1 MPFTF
6 CPATHFPIA
15 HHIDSRAFFTDS
27 IHVTLQCIPHEFVVF
42 VVVVRIKFV
51 RTIDLL
57 VEEVRGNPK
66 VNDQER
72 VQKLVKELYLEALRQ

>member
-1 MPFTF
+1 MDGSTSKDDKDDDED
-6 CPATHFPIA
+6 TMNK
-15 HHIDSRAFFTDS
+15 S
-27 IHVTLQCIPHEFVVF
+27 
-42 VVVVRIKFV
+42 
-51 RTIDLL
+51 TIDLL